1 MGPSWCFL
9 LDLYVVVPLC
19 FWVQALEKNH
29 NWLVYDQQR
38 EAYVQ
43 GVLAKTKELE
53 TQLNEA
59 NQALQQQHKE
69 ASSDGKLFF

>member
-1 MGPSWCFL
+1 M
-9 LDLYVVVPLC
+9 
-19 FWVQALEKNH
+19 EKNQ

-43 GVLAKTKELE
+43 GVLVQTRQLE

-59 NQALQQQHKE
+59 HQKGHKE
-69 ASSDGKLFF
+69 ANSNGRKEWALFVKNHQI